1 MLPTSVVVTSI
12 KCLLLLTTATVY
24 GQDINYLSTFKDYLN
39 SQVNQPYVYEDA
51 LLLNQQDSGDNVI
64 IEVNF
69 KVSEKSNPK
78 SFKLLKCT
86 ATIASDQDGG
96 LSLPEGHHC
105 QEDLAVARYNVTDNV
120 DGQDQAEEAS
130 TEVIHEILVEL
141 DNEVQS
147 DTAVTSG
154 EQFVAVPRQSPEAP
168 CIGCSSIV
176 NTSAAGVTDL
186 ARLAVADLNRHVT
199 NATHTL
205 DQVLRVERQVQVNGV
220 RYIMTLAVDYIDT
233 NQESGSKTCKISILE
248 KPWVKRLD
256 GSKYRAVLSNNCTEE
271 WIYDV
276 NNDNNNDEDNI
287 KAIHTVEAQAAP
299 STERTLTDEELKLLE
314 DQIIP
319 NTQDK
324 LQENVPTTTETQT
337 SATEKVQNVFEVNS
351 SPDLYNKEETGE
363 NREPVLT
370 KEKQEVIDG
379 LMNFFDDRDD
389 LVNLEKNLLRRQTL
403 QKRDVANENINSV
416 DKVQSHPKIKFV
428 GAPATVDPSDPKY
441 RVIAEKSLK
450 KYTADT
456 GLGSEYSVLS
466 VERASTQLV
475 AGTLTRVDF
484 TAGARDQPVRCHSV
498 LYERPWE
505 NFEQLNVTCDFHN
518 LKKREMPGAPQALNV
533 SDPKYHAL
541 AVEALAKYTLD
552 SGDPTPYQVVSVLSG
567 TKQVV
572 AGSSTRLVFAVRAAP
587 AGPATATCEAV
598 VWEQP
603 WRKFKEINVTCNLK
617 NRQKREAPNDQES
630 VEKHQTIVRNH
641 PEINF
646 VGAPATV
653 DPSDPKYRV
662 IAEKSLK
669 KYTADTG
676 LGSEYS
682 VLSVERA
689 STQLVAGTLTRVDF
703 TAGARDQPVR
713 CHSVLYERPWENF
726 EQLNV
731 TCDFHNLKKRGMLG
745 APEALNVS
753 DPKYHA
759 LAVEALAKYTLDS
772 GDPTPYQVVS
782 VLSGSEQVVAG
793 SSTRLVFAVRAAPT
807 GPATATCEAV
817 VWEQPWR
824 KFKEIKV
831 TCNLENRQ
839 KRESPS
845 VQESVEKHQT
855 IVRSHPEI
863 NFVGAPATVDAS
875 DPKYRV
881 IAEKSLKKYTAD
893 TGLGSEYSVLSVEH
907 ATTQLVAG
915 TLTTVDFTAG
925 ARDQPVRCHSV
936 LYERPWEN
944 FEQLNVTCDFHN
956 LKKRGMPGAPEALNV
971 SDPKYHAL
979 AVEALGK
986 YTMDSGDTTPYQVV
1000 SVLSG
1005 TKQVVAGSSTR
1016 LVFAVRAA
1024 PTGPA
1029 TATCEAVVWEQPWRK
1044 FKEINVTCNLNN
1056 RQKRETP
1063 NALPAD
1069 EQILVQEA
1077 IERYQQ
1083 LSNTKYAYRVMKV
1096 LNVTRQSPEGLITKM
1111 EFEVSPTKCKVT
1123 DDIATIRACELRH
1136 THAKLLCLTTVHQ
1149 NSPTDQK
1156 TFDIICEEKQKK
1168 HKHPIDNDENVQQL
1182 IQEAIDKLESNQLHT
1197 NKQRLLQIHKHYTNV
1212 TSTKV
1217 TTIDFDL
1224 AYTSCLKYEII
1235 EDVENCKFIDSIP
1248 PRHCVASVYERHW
1261 MTNGKYIDVN
1271 CDNDEQAV
1279 AGETIDSNVTMAL
1292 ANEALKHVEA
1302 KYPHPNKQIVV
1313 KIISAERQVVAGV
1326 HWRLKMEVGLST
1338 CPALTPRANCRRDS
1352 DAPTKFCRANIWVQ
1366 PSGDHPPIYRVSCE
1380 DQDEA
1385 TTEMYEKLQAQKLFA
1400 DFVGTYRPT
1409 YALDR
1414 IELGR
1419 RFEIF
1424 RENVKKMHELNTHER
1439 GTATYGVTRFADL
1452 TREEFTKRHLGLKP
1466 ELKDHNQIPRAMAS
1480 IPQVELPAGFDWRE
1494 KGAVTEVKNQGAC
1507 GSCWAFSVTGNVEGQ
1522 YQLKTGKL
1530 LSLSEQELVDCD
1542 KLDNGCNGGLPDNA
1556 YRAIE
1561 QLGGLEVESD
1571 YPYDG
1576 ADDKCSF
1583 NKTLSR
1589 VQISGAVN
1597 ISSDETDMAK
1607 WLVQHGPISI
1617 GINANAMQFYVGGV
1631 SHPWKML
1638 CNPKNIDH
1646 GVLIVGYGVKQ
1657 YPLFKRTMP
1666 YWIVKNS
1673 WGPLWGEQGYYRVY
1687 RGDGTCGV
1695 NQMASS
1701 ALI

>member
-86 ATIASDQDGG
+86 ATIVSDQDGG

-233 NQESGSKTCKISILE
+233 NQERGSKTCKISILE

-428 GAPATVDPSDPKY
+428 GAPATVDPSDPK
-441 RVIAEKSLK
+441 
-450 KYTADT
+450 
-456 GLGSEYSVLS
+456 
-466 VERASTQLV
+466 
-475 AGTLTRVDF
+475 F
-484 TAGARDQPVRCHSV
+484 
-498 LYERPWE
+498 
-505 NFEQLNVTCDFHN
+505 
-518 LKKREMPGAPQALNV
+518 
-533 SDPKYHAL
+533 
-541 AVEALAKYTLD
+541 
-552 SGDPTPYQVVSVLSG
+552 
-567 TKQVV
+567 
-572 AGSSTRLVFAVRAAP
+572 
-587 AGPATATCEAV
+587 
-598 VWEQP
+598 
-603 WRKFKEINVTCNLK
+603 
-617 NRQKREAPNDQES
+617 
-630 VEKHQTIVRNH
+630 
-641 PEINF
+641 
-646 VGAPATV
+646 
-653 DPSDPKYRV
+653 
-662 IAEKSLK
+662 
-669 KYTADTG
+669 
-676 LGSEYS
+676 
-682 VLSVERA
+682 
-689 STQLVAGTLTRVDF
+689 
-703 TAGARDQPVR
+703 
-713 CHSVLYERPWENF
+713 
-726 EQLNV
+726 
-731 TCDFHNLKKRGMLG
+731 
-745 APEALNVS
+745 
-753 DPKYHA
+753 
-759 LAVEALAKYTLDS
+759 
-772 GDPTPYQVVS
+772 
-782 VLSGSEQVVAG
+782 
-793 SSTRLVFAVRAAPT
+793 
-807 GPATATCEAV
+807 
-817 VWEQPWR
+817 
-824 KFKEIKV
+824 
-831 TCNLENRQ
+831 
-839 KRESPS
+839 
-845 VQESVEKHQT
+845 
-855 IVRSHPEI
+855 
-863 NFVGAPATVDAS
+863 
-875 DPKYRV
+875 RV

-979 AVEALGK
+979 AVEALAK
-986 YTMDSGDTTPYQVV
+986 YTLDSGDMTPYQVV

-1029 TATCEAVVWEQPWRK
+1029 TATCEAVGWDQPWRK
-1044 FKEINVTCNLNN
+1044 FKEITVTCNLNH

-1063 NALPAD
+1063 NALPDD

-1077 IERYQQ
+1077 IARYQQ

-1096 LNVTRQSPEGLITKM
+1096 LNVTRPSPEGLITKM

-1123 DDIATIRACELRH
+1123 DDIATISACELRH

-1338 CPALTPRANCRRDS
+1338 CPALTPRANCRRDP
-1352 DAPTKFCRANIWVQ
+1352 DAPTKFCRANVWVQ
-1366 PSGDHPPIYRVSCE
+1366 PSGDHPPTYRVSCE

-1542 KLDNGCNGGLPDNA
+1542 KLDNGCSGGLPDNA

-1657 YPLFKRTMP
+1657 YPLFKRIMP

>member
-617 NRQKREAPNDQES
+617 NRQKREAPND
-630 VEKHQTIVRNH
+630 
-641 PEINF
+641 
-646 VGAPATV
+646 
-653 DPSDPKYRV
+653 
-662 IAEKSLK
+662 
-669 KYTADTG
+669 
-676 LGSEYS
+676 
-682 VLSVERA
+682 
-689 STQLVAGTLTRVDF
+689 
-703 TAGARDQPVR
+703 
-713 CHSVLYERPWENF
+713 
-726 EQLNV
+726 
-731 TCDFHNLKKRGMLG
+731 
-745 APEALNVS
+745 
-753 DPKYHA
+753 
-759 LAVEALAKYTLDS
+759 
-772 GDPTPYQVVS
+772 
-782 VLSGSEQVVAG
+782 
-793 SSTRLVFAVRAAPT
+793 
-807 GPATATCEAV
+807 
-817 VWEQPWR
+817 
-824 KFKEIKV
+824 
-831 TCNLENRQ
+831 
-839 KRESPS
+839 
-845 VQESVEKHQT
+845 QESVEKHQT